1 MPKTRKKNS
10 ARVLSSRTVFRGPVF
25 SVVSQQVQ
33 EPDGVQVRRDIV
45 EHPGS
50 IVILA
55 VDHSGKTPR
64 VLLERQYRHAAA
76 DRLWELPAG
85 SLDPGEEPLRAAKRE
100 LLEETGYSAAKWQKA
115 LYFFVSPG
123 FLTESM
129 HVFLATGLKKGQAQP
144 EEDERIAVRFFPLY
158 QAVQMAISG
167 KIIDAKTIA
176 PLLWLEKRL
185 SASKSFALIDKSDG
199 SKS

>member
-1 MPKTRKKNS
+1 MPKTRKKS
-10 ARVLSSRTVFRGPVF
+10 AARVLSSKTVFSGPVF

-45 EHPGS
+45 QHPGS

-55 VDHSGKTPR
+55 VDDSGKTPR
-64 VLLERQYRHAAA
+64 VLLERQYRHAAG

-85 SLDPGEEPLRAAKRE
+85 SIDSGEEHLSAAKRE
-100 LLEETGYSAAKWQKA
+100 LVEETGYSAAKWQKA

-129 HVFLATGLKKGQAQP
+129 HVFLASGLKKGRSQP
-144 EEDERIAVRFFPLY
+144 EEDERIAVRFFSIK
-158 QAVQMAISG
+158 QAVQMVMSG
-167 KIIDAKTIA
+167 KIMDAKTIA
-176 PLLWLEKRL
+176 PLLWLEKKL
-185 SASKSFALIDKSDG
+185 SRK
-199 SKS
+199 

>member
-1 MPKTRKKNS
+1 MSKARKS
-10 ARVLSSRTVFRGPVF
+10 SSVRVLSSKTVFRGRVF

-45 EHPGS
+45 QHPGS

-55 VDHSGKTPR
+55 LDDSGKTPR
-64 VLLERQYRHAAA
+64 VLLERQYRHAAGE
-76 DRLWELPAG
+76 RLWELPAG
-85 SLDPGEEPLRAAKRE
+85 SLDPGEKPALAARRE

-144 EEDERIAVRFFPLY
+144 EDDERIAIRFFPLP
-158 QAVQMAISG
+158 QAVQMVTSG

-176 PLLWLEKRL
+176 PLLWLEKKL
-185 SASKSFALIDKSDG
+185 SRR
-199 SKS
+199 